1 MGLDIYG
8 NANHKKVDE
17 SSEDSAKYYFWGNE
31 WADREAGAPDYWH
44 ESENVAGTGM
54 SYSGYLKFRQVLA
67 STYLG
72 VTISVDAAGV
82 KWSEPADTDDALWK
96 LICYA
101 DNEGVFGPPMVKRVA
116 KRLAGLDSS
125 LLPESWRN
133 ALDRW
138 REVFE
143 ETAKYEDGCVQWA

>member
-8 NANHKKVDE
+8 NANHKKVDG
-17 SSEDSAKYYFWGNE
+17 STSDSTKYYFHGGK
-31 WADREAGAPDYWH
+31 WADREAGAPDYLH
-44 ESENVAGTGM
+44 ESECVGHAGM
-54 SYSGYLKFRQVLA
+54 SYGGYFRFRQLLA

-72 VTISVDAAGV
+72 IELGHG
-82 KWSEPADTDDALWK
+82 KWPEPADTEDPLWK

-116 KRLAGLDSS
+116 KRLAELDRDPLPEDWRYALDS
-125 LLPESWRN
+125 
-133 ALDRW
+133 W

-143 ETAKYEDGCVQWA
+143 ETAKYEDGCVQWS

>member
-8 NANHKKVDE
+8 RANHQKLSMLD
-17 SSEDSAKYYFWGNE
+17 DDATKYYFWGGK
-31 WADREAGAPDYWH
+31 WSDREAGAPDYPH
-44 ESENVAGTGM
+44 EAEEVAHARMGYS
-54 SYSGYLKFRQVLA
+54 SYFRFRKVLA

-72 VTISVDAAGV
+72 ITITNTGEPWPD
-82 KWSEPADTDDALWK
+82 PADTEDPLWK

-116 KRLAGLDSS
+116 KRLAELDRD
-125 LLPESWRN
+125 LLPEDWRD

-138 REVFE
+138 REVFVD
-143 ETAKYEDGCVQWA
+143 TAEYEDGCVQWA